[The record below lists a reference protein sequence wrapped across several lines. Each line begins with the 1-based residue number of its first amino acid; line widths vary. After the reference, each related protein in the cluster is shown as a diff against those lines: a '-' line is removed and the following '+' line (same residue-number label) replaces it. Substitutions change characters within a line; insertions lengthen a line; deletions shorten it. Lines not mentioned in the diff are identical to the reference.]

1 VVIEYTDFST
11 HLSASLTLFTGTGF
25 TGQSATLTN
34 NGECGVGALHI
45 SYLFLNPNAQT
56 INEPFISHLLSAK
69 ASAGDICFLYKDANG
84 CSDCGACVDANGFR
98 DMTAVWTQWLVVNQ
112 TDDVFIGSRCPPFPL
127 RDCGLPGVL

>member
-1 VVIEYTDFST
+1 MQLLAAITTSLMLVSST
-11 HLSASLTLFTGTGF
+11 TAASLTLFTGTGF

-34 NGECGVGALHI
+34 NGECGA
-45 SYLFLNPNAQT
+45 

-98 DMTAVWTQWLVVNQ
+98 DMTAVPAVHH
-112 TDDVFIGSRCPPFPL
+112 FRCVTADSQGCSNAACDFH
-127 RDCGLPGVL
+127 